1 MRGRRIGIVVSVYL
15 LHLALAL
22 AVAWPVARLA
32 ADGATAHPR
41 GDQVLF
47 EPGATYLVEAFR
59 LQRASLGDVA
69 EGSVLAILMASY
81 LGLLPLAALLHALAH
96 TGKVTFASLVGSAGR
111 FFAPFSLLLG
121 LALLATALFGFVP
134 LAIGGLLD
142 EKIKNLLSDR
152 NQDIARAAFR
162 VIALLAACLVA
173 VVHDLAR
180 AATVSCEIPAL
191 PAALLAA
198 RVFRA
203 SPWRAIGAWGIR
215 CLAGILLVVGAAYL
229 TYRSGIG
236 TGWRF
241 AFVILLHQGIAF
253 SLVLLRSRWL
263 AAALRLVEDAQ
274 LTIAR

>member
-1 MRGRRIGIVVSVYL
+1 MSGRRLGIVVSVYL

-22 AVAWPVARLA
+22 ALAWPVARLL

-59 LQRASLGDVA
+59 LQRASLTDVA
-69 EGSVLAILMASY
+69 EGSVLAILVASY
-81 LGLLPLAALLHALAH
+81 LGLLPLAALMHALAH
-96 TGKVTFASLVGSAGR
+96 TGKVTFPSLAGAAGR

-142 EKIKNLLSDR
+142 EKIKNLLNDR
-152 NQDIARAAFR
+152 DYDIAHAAFR
-162 VIALLAACLVA
+162 VIALIVACLVA

-180 AATVSCEIPAL
+180 AATVSREIPAL
-191 PAALLAA
+191 PAAILAA

-203 SPWRAIGAWGIR
+203 SPWRAVGEWGIR
-215 CLAGILLVVGAAYL
+215 CGTGIFLVVGAAYL
-229 TYRSGIG
+229 TYRSGIS

-241 AFVILLHQGIAF
+241 AFVTVLHQGIAF

-263 AAALRLVEDAQ
+263 AAALRLVDESQ
-274 LTIAR
+274 PTMAR